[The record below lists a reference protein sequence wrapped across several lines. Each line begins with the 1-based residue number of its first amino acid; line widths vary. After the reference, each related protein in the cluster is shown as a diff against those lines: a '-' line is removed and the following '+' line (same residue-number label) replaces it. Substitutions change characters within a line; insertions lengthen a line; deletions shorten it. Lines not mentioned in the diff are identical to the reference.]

1 MLEPDLD
8 LYYQSLI
15 GMVRWMMEIGRVDI
29 ITEVSLLA
37 SQLEMPR
44 EVHLDALINVYVF
57 LWDKYNSKMTFDPT
71 YTDINKSSF
80 KECEWKELHGYGK
93 EAIQSNAT
101 KPRGKYVD
109 IRLYVDSDHAREKVT
124 RR

>member
-1 MLEPDLD
+1 MD

-37 SQLEMPR
+37 YQLEMPR

-57 LWDKYNSKMTFDPT
+57 LWDKYNSKMTFDTT
-71 YTDINKSSF
+71 YTDINKSSL
-80 KECEWKELHGYGK
+80 KDCEWK
-93 EAIQSNAT
+93 
-101 KPRGKYVD
+101 
-109 IRLYVDSDHAREKVT
+109 
-124 RR
+124 